1 MGEIT
6 MNTEKRINSYKE
18 YEEKMK
24 SYTDHI
30 EKMMIGKKGQP
41 IPLSVMI
48 VSGEKGVGKSYMADK
63 ILSNQTIR
71 KYNICT
77 DAVSPV
83 ELVKLLWHNN
93 DSIIVLDDISGIL
106 TDPKDGASV
115 LKAAT
120 ETKHMRSIEWR
131 KQNHLCIP
139 VSSHH
144 PADNDEVNRYIAAYI
159 EDNKFNKKLLAKH
172 QANLTFPDK
181 FYFTG
186 SIIILTNK
194 PLSLIDRYSEGAIS
208 NRGWHQEML
217 FTVEGAIDL
226 LKHSV
231 NKMTYFMDTKI
242 SITNVRKALA
252 FMTTKEAID
261 YYRRSNV
268 IPTLRNLG
276 KIALEIQNG
285 MEINRNLLLNN
296 TEPSAY

>member
-1 MGEIT
+1 

-24 SYTDHI
+24 GYTDHI

-48 VSGEKGVGKSYMADK
+48 VSGEKGVGKSYMAEK

-71 KYNICT
+71 KYNICK

-83 ELVKLLWHNN
+83 DLVKLLWYNN

-120 ETKHMRSIEWR
+120 ETRHMRSIEWR
-131 KQNHLCIP
+131 KQNHRVIP
-139 VSSHH
+139 VSNHH
-144 PADNDEVNRYIAAYI
+144 PANNDEVKRYIDAYI

-172 QANLTFPDK
+172 QAGLTFPDQ

-186 SIIILTNK
+186 AIIILTNK

-208 NRGWHQEML
+208 NRGWHEEIL
-217 FTVEGAIDL
+217 LTVDGAIDL

-231 NKMTYFMDTKI
+231 NKMTNFMDTKI
-242 SITNVRKALA
+242 SVTNVRKALA

-276 KIALEIQNG
+276 KIAQEIQNG
-285 MEINRNLLLNN
+285 MDIKHSLLVNN
-296 TEPSAY
+296 TEPSVY

>member
-1 MGEIT
+1 
-6 MNTEKRINSYKE
+6 
-18 YEEKMK
+18 MK

-48 VSGEKGVGKSYMADK
+48 VSGEKGVGKSYMAEK

-71 KYNICT
+71 KYNICK

-83 ELVKLLWHNN
+83 QLYQLLWRNN
-93 DSIIVLDDISGIL
+93 DSIIVLDDVSGIL
-106 TDPKDGASV
+106 TDPKDGAAL

-120 ETKHMRSIEWR
+120 ETRHKRSIEWR

-139 VSSHH
+139 VSSHN
-144 PADNDEVNRYIAAYI
+144 PVDNDEVERYMNSYV
-159 EDNKFNKKLLAKH
+159 ENSFNKKLKVKH
-172 QANLTFPDK
+172 QDGQTFPDQ

-217 FTVEGAIDL
+217 FTVDGAIDL

-231 NKMTYFMDTKI
+231 NKMTNFRDTKI
-242 SITNVRKALA
+242 SITNVKKALA
-252 FMTTKEAID
+252 FMTTKDAIE
-261 YYRRSNV
+261 YYHRANV

-276 KIALEIQNG
+276 NIALDIQNG
-285 MEINRNLLLNN
+285 MPIDRNLLLSY
-296 TEPSAY
+296 TEPSVY